1 MLIKANS
8 EKVIKISNV
17 VYKSPALPEF
27 QRDYSMQSHLLRAS
41 LSPQRLAKQ
50 LWHLRIRGWAPSW
63 LSWPDSS
70 LCISSNDLH
79 LPDSALC
86 FGPEALA
93 HLCWRSQTPLCRHQS
108 RPEASQRPKVYRTL
122 KKVCLNT
129 MIFQHLC
136 VFHAPQGRGRAC

>member
-17 VYKSPALPEF
+17 VYKSSALLEF
-27 QRDYSMQSHLLRAS
+27 QHDYSMQSHLLRAS
-41 LSPQRLAKQ
+41 RSPQRLAEQ
-50 LWHLRIRGWAPSW
+50 LWHFRIRGCTPSW
-63 LSWPDSS
+63 LSWPGSS

-79 LPDSALC
+79 LPGSALC
-86 FGPEALA
+86 LGPEALA

-108 RPEASQRPKVYRTL
+108 RSEASQRCKVYRTL
-122 KKVCLNT
+122 KNGCLNT

-136 VFHAPQGRGRAC
+136 VFHAPQGRGRAY